1 MEMKKK
7 WRRKTGRVEKS
18 EEGGKKDIQRG
29 RREVG

>member
-1 MEMKKK
+1 MVIKKK

-18 EEGGKKDIQRG
+18 EKESGKDIQRG